1 MVAPDRFRE
10 PPGNGTPNGQSLRL
24 FVRSNCF
31 RRDEEFAI
39 CRQENIF
46 GKIRTMIE
54 HPGLFFGFLASVFA
68 VVVDGLGKR
77 FRRRRFAISLFGAVV
92 FSAAGATM
100 SFTYL
105 DTGTPVGFEHTLFC
119 LFVSL
124 LGFLFSVDV
133 VVHGRKQH
141 FAVKISIVLISL
153 SPTSFFSRL
162 GWCREYIVP

>member
-1 MVAPDRFRE
+1 MNPRLRFEDAPEMTGIAAEQR
-10 PPGNGTPNGQSLRL
+10 
-24 FVRSNCF
+24 
-31 RRDEEFAI
+31 I
-39 CRQENIF
+39 C
-46 GKIRTMIE
+46 TMIE

-124 LGFLFSVDV
+124 LGFLFSVDLVACCGHRYFKVKVPV
-133 VVHGRKQH
+133 VLLSLANV
-141 FAVKISIVLISL
+141 VLQ
-153 SPTSFFSRL
+153 PFRL
-162 GWCREYIVP
+162 VS